1 MKATELRALISLL
14 DDTDPE
20 IFNNIRER
28 LVTLGLQVV
37 PDLESVWERT
47 FNTELQQRIED
58 IIHRIQLEDTRNNLI
73 NWIHRGAENLLEGII
88 LVSKCQYP
96 DIEDVKIQQFMDR
109 LKKDIWMEIN
119 HSQTALEKCR
129 VFNQVFYNIYGFT
142 ANTANY
148 QAPENN
154 YINKV
159 IESKKGNAVSL
170 AAIYAI
176 IAQELKLPVF
186 GVNLPEHF
194 ILCWI
199 DDSEIG
205 RLLSGGKGP
214 NVLFYINPLNRGAI
228 FSRREIDQFLIR
240 GGLRP
245 HVSYYE
251 PAPNHAIVIRMFTN
265 IISHYKK
272 EGRSEKAEELDQL
285 KNLLIEEIEKMTHK
299 KREDEM

>member
-1 MKATELRALISLL
+1 MKAAELRALISLL
-14 DDTDPE
+14 DDSDAE
-20 IFNNIRER
+20 IFRNVREK
-28 LVTLGLQVV
+28 LVSIGPSVI

-47 FNTELQQRIED
+47 FDTTLQQRIED
-58 IIHRIQLEDTRNNLI
+58 IIHRIQIDDTTDKLV

-88 LVSKCQYP
+88 LVARCQYP
-96 DIEDVKIQQFMDR
+96 DIEEDKIYQFMDR

-129 VFNQVFYNIYGFT
+129 VFNQVFYNIYGFM
-142 ANTANY
+142 ANTGNY

-194 ILCWI
+194 ILCWV

-240 GGLRP
+240 GGIKP

-251 PAPNHAIVIRMFTN
+251 PAPNYAIIIRMLTN
-265 IISHYKK
+265 IIAHYQN
-272 EGRSEKAEELDQL
+272 EGRQEKAEELLAL
-285 KNLLIEEIEKMTHK
+285 KSILLSETDKMIEK